1 LGWGLLGPVGQGD
14 LGSHCPAQ
22 PQPPQHGPATAESGL
37 GAQINTQKPSRF
49 ITFVIHPFCMKMNE
63 NELQA
68 NLRLLQEKFR
78 ASGQDMNSYLQG
90 LMHSNYLTYWDY
102 IHLDTLLTLQQP
114 KTAFPDEKIFILY
127 HQITELYFKL
137 CLNELEQIPERS
149 SDADFLL
156 SRLKR
161 LTAYFSALTHSFQIM
176 IEGMEPE
183 QFLQFRMALLPAS
196 GFQSAQYRMIEI
208 RATPLQNLL
217 QFELRES
224 TEAAGSTTELLE
236 NIYWGR
242 GAAELLTGNK
252 TLTLKQFEAKYG
264 AEFLRLAEEMK
275 GKTLYEVFQGLPDSD
290 RQRTDLREALR
301 TFDRQVNIDWPLMH
315 YKSAVRYL
323 KREPED
329 IAATGGT
336 NWQKYLAPKNQ
347 MRIFFPELWT
357 EQERKEWGRH

>member
-1 LGWGLLGPVGQGD
+1 M
-14 LGSHCPAQ
+14 
-22 PQPPQHGPATAESGL
+22 
-37 GAQINTQKPSRF
+37 KP
-49 ITFVIHPFCMKMNE
+49 NE

-68 NLRLLQEKFR
+68 NLRLLQEKYQ

-114 KTAFPDEKIFILY
+114 KTSFPDEKIFILY

-137 CLNELEQIPERS
+137 CLNELEQVPMRNQ
-149 SDADFLL
+149 DADFLL
-156 SRLKR
+156 SRIKR

-208 RATPLQNLL
+208 RSTPLRNLL
-217 QFELRES
+217 QYERRAS
-224 TEAAGSTTELLE
+224 TPEGASTSDLLE

-242 GAAELLTGNK
+242 GAAELSTGNK
-252 TLTLKQFEAKYG
+252 TLTLRQFEEKYG
-264 AEFLRLAEEMK
+264 SEFLRLAEEMK
-275 GKTLYEVFQGLPDSD
+275 GQTLYEVYQGLPESD
-290 RQRTDLREALR
+290 RQRTELREALR

-323 KREPED
+323 KRDPED

-336 NWQKYLAPKNQ
+336 NWQKYLPPKNQ
-347 MRIFFPELWT
+347 FRIFFPELWT

>member
-1 LGWGLLGPVGQGD
+1 M
-14 LGSHCPAQ
+14 
-22 PQPPQHGPATAESGL
+22 
-37 GAQINTQKPSRF
+37 KP
-49 ITFVIHPFCMKMNE
+49 NE

-68 NLRLLQEKFR
+68 NLRLLQEKYQ

-114 KTAFPDEKIFILY
+114 KTSFPDEKIFILY

-137 CLNELEQIPERS
+137 CLNELEQLPARS
-149 SDADFLL
+149 GDADFLL
-156 SRLKR
+156 SRMKR

-176 IEGMEPE
+176 VDGMDPD

-208 RATPLQNLL
+208 WATPLANLL
-217 QFELRES
+217 QFELREGMPADAE
-224 TEAAGSTTELLE
+224 TGQLLE

-242 GAAELLTGNK
+242 GAAELSTGNK
-252 TLTLKQFEAKYG
+252 TLTLRQFEEKYG
-264 AEFLRLAEEMK
+264 AKFLQLAEAVK
-275 GKTLYEVFQGLPDSD
+275 GKTVYEVFQALPEAD
-290 RQRTDLREALR
+290 RQRSDLREALR
-301 TFDRQVNIDWPLMH
+301 MFDRQVNIDWPLMH

-336 NWQKYLAPKNQ
+336 NWQKYLPPKNQ
-347 MRIFFPELWT
+347 FRIFFPELWT

>member
-1 LGWGLLGPVGQGD
+1 
-14 LGSHCPAQ
+14 
-22 PQPPQHGPATAESGL
+22 
-37 GAQINTQKPSRF
+37 
-49 ITFVIHPFCMKMNE
+49 
-63 NELQA
+63 
-68 NLRLLQEKFR
+68 
-78 ASGQDMNSYLQG
+78 
-90 LMHSNYLTYWDY
+90 
-102 IHLDTLLTLQQP
+102 
-114 KTAFPDEKIFILY
+114 
-127 HQITELYFKL
+127 
-137 CLNELEQIPERS
+137 
-149 SDADFLL
+149 
-156 SRLKR
+156 
-161 LTAYFSALTHSFQIM
+161 
-176 IEGMEPE
+176 MEPE

-224 TEAAGSTTELLE
+224 TEAAGSTTKLLE

-275 GKTLYEVFQGLPDSD
+275 GKTLYEVFQGLPESD